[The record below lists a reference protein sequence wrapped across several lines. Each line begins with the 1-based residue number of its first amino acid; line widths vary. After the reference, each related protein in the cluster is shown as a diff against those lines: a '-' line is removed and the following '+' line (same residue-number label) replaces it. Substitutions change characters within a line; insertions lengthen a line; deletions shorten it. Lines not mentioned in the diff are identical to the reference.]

1 MKIVFIF
8 TFVLV
13 CGLVLGKEKRTDLEE
28 KRANVADLE
37 NHRPICKFIVQSL
50 NVVLLFSLHS
60 TVIYKITQ
68 RKPTELLGFS
78 IQ

>member
-28 KRANVADLE
+28 KRA
-37 NHRPICKFIVQSL
+37 L
-50 NVVLLFSLHS
+50 NIVLLFSLHS

-68 RKPTELLGFS
+68 RKPTKLLGFS